1 MDIRL
6 LDSISDRKNLE
17 KNPPTQ
23 EFLVDTAVFRNAKCV
38 GENNVS
44 ILQKVFIL

>member
-6 LDSISDRKNLE
+6 LDSISDRKNL
-17 KNPPTQ
+17 KNPLKKG
-23 EFLVDTAVFRNAKCV
+23 FLVDTTVFRNIKCV